1 MAGRHFGGSSRA
13 AVSGFRKPRTY
24 LSGDFKRDMKELRI
38 LGRIRNPQKRTE
50 VDVDETPQFV
60 TYLTRALENLSNIL
74 GKGKDLSGLKTPAA
88 VLNELADERK
98 LFEVAS
104 FLWLHREE
112 NPGRDYKDYAEKT
125 REIVLKLWGL
135 RNMFVHSTSD
145 HAAKVL
151 VVEPKFYRF
160 VEGELYSEARE
171 HALGPGRRT
180 EKIFK
185 LKLFNPHNEAKSS
198 YEFTR
203 KGLIYL
209 VCLAL
214 YRHDA
219 SEFIQ
224 QFPDMQL
231 PPREWEMAK
240 GYVERPDE
248 KTLVSLRKKGGTVKA
263 IIDSFTYFSMRS
275 SRTDIDVENSDYLN
289 FANILL
295 YLNKVPMAAYDYLA
309 LEKEANR
316 LAAAGAESTESEA
329 NRRFKYVLQERKRDR
344 FMTLALAYI
353 EDFKKLECIR
363 FKRLDITPRPDRK
376 RYMFGPIPAG
386 TKNEF
391 GEELSDANGMDR
403 HYAIANGVAQFE
415 FTPERHYGAV
425 KIARL
430 RGGIGEGEL
439 MRLLLVMFDNGIRRQ
454 NPNEVIKEYLTA
466 YHRILERMLNATGE
480 GELSLDD
487 PQFRADFKLVSGK
500 GEEAFDKSRFVKEMQ
515 PFFSP
520 NITRFFTGEDQQTNG
535 AQLQEMLRRHL
546 EAMRDRANDFL
557 LRMERLTDWR
567 ELDDEVRKTAG
578 HPVCR
583 IGELKYPPRS
593 CKISDS
599 QLVRWVFKYINLYL
613 TKDNKYR
620 QLPRGMR
627 HRGVRDF
634 EFQLLHTDIGKF
646 GSNPIGLWKT
656 LEKREDLNGEN
667 GPLVAL
673 KAREGELFRDEQRRC
688 RGKLDRNGRPLR
700 VGHTLAM
707 LATAAAELYAAEC
720 ENVIETWC
728 GRLEGEDAELL
739 PYIARFYGVR
749 SGLPLH
755 RDSLVKTIL
764 GIDLESWT
772 HAFDYQ
778 AGKPYANRRLE
789 DADDLIVS
797 QVPVPNA
804 MAIRC
809 VAQPADGTPF
819 KFNPAFRAFHPYEN
833 GKMSLRD
840 YYDVTPLIESVRL
853 HDRTAVKVA
862 SDEHARANAVVSP
875 VAGVETRGGA
885 EQAEGSY
892 GKMPPET
899 KCEFSRSEVNK
910 AIQAIQLAERQDKV
924 LLACAKAYWDRY
936 MGVEVMSAAK
946 DKIRN
951 FRFAEAADI
960 GAFFQTGMTDEVG
973 GFKVKMM
980 PNDFARPAYSVITT
994 HIAELATRTKPLADG
1009 AYSFYDLWLTLRDL
1023 QRKESDVRLQ
1033 FLPALLK
1040 FNVLVGEPPKFDCP
1054 KDEIPARLH
1063 EYCRKQFAFIKSGPL
1078 TREEFDVIMELDKR
1092 LRHPTMKGVG
1102 LLTIDLAFAE
1112 KTLRRL
1118 GCLTAK

>member
-1 MAGRHFGGSSRA
+1 MNEKHYEGSSCA
-13 AVSGFRKPRTY
+13 AVAGFKKPRTY
-24 LSGDFKRDMKELRI
+24 LSGDFRRDMKELRI
-38 LGRIRNPQKRTE
+38 LGRIRNPQRRTE
-50 VDVDETPQFV
+50 ADVDETPQFV
-60 TYLTRALENLSNIL
+60 TYLTLALENLSNIL
-74 GKGKDLSGLKTPAA
+74 GKGRDLSGLKTPDA
-88 VLNELADERK
+88 VLKELADEKK

-104 FLWLHREE
+104 FLWLHRAEV
-112 NPGRDYKDYAEKT
+112 PGRDYKDYAEKT
-125 REIVLKLWGL
+125 REIVLKLWEL
-135 RNMFVHSTSD
+135 RNMFAHSTAD
-145 HAAKVL
+145 KAAKVL
-151 VVEPKFYRF
+151 VVTPEFYRF
-160 VEGELYSEARE
+160 VEGELYSEARG

-209 VCLAL
+209 ICLAL

-219 SEFIQ
+219 SEFVQ
-224 QFPDMQL
+224 QFPDLQL
-231 PPREWEMAK
+231 PPRTWEMAK
-240 GYVERPDE
+240 GHVERPDE
-248 KTLVSLRKKGGTVKA
+248 KALVNLRKKGGTVKA

-275 SRTDIDVENSDYLN
+275 SRTDIDVENADYLN
-289 FANILL
+289 FANVLL

-309 LEKEANR
+309 LEKEAER
-316 LAAAGAESTESEA
+316 LAAAGAKSTESEE
-329 NRRFKYVLQERKRDR
+329 NRRFKYVLQARKKDR
-344 FMTLALAYI
+344 FLTLALAYI

-376 RYMFGPIPAG
+376 RYMFGPIPVG
-386 TKNEF
+386 TRNEF

-415 FTPERHYGAV
+415 FVPEHHYGAV

-439 MRLLLVMFDNGIRRQ
+439 MRLLLVMFDKGIRRRD
-454 NPNEVIKEYLTA
+454 PNEVIKEYLTA
-466 YHRILERMLNATGE
+466 YHRILERMLNATDE
-480 GELSLDD
+480 EELSLDD

-500 GEEAFDKSRFVKEMQ
+500 GDEAFDRSRFVEAMQ

-520 NITRFFTGEDQQTNG
+520 NVTRFFTGEDRQTNG

-546 EAMRDRANDFL
+546 GAMRDRANDFL
-557 LRMERLTDWR
+557 LRMDRLTDWR
-567 ELDDEVRKTAG
+567 ELDAEARETAG
-578 HPVCR
+578 RPICR
-583 IGELKYPPRS
+583 IGELKYPPRT
-593 CKISDS
+593 CRINDS
-599 QLVRWVFKYINLYL
+599 QLVRWVLKYINLYL

-646 GSNPIGLWKT
+646 GINPIGLWKT
-656 LEKREDLNGEN
+656 LEKREDLNGED
-667 GPLVAL
+667 GPLAAL
-673 KAREGELFRDEQRRC
+673 KAREGELFRDEQKRC

-700 VGHTLAM
+700 VGHTLTM

-720 ENVIETWC
+720 ETVRETWC
-728 GRLEGEDAELL
+728 GHLEGEDAELL
-739 PYIARFYGVR
+739 PYISRFYGVR
-749 SGLPLH
+749 SGLPLD

-772 HAFDYQ
+772 HAFDYT
-778 AGKPYANRRLE
+778 AGKPYENRRLE
-789 DADDLIVS
+789 TADDLIVS

-809 VAQPADGTPF
+809 VAQPADGAPF

-853 HDRTAVKVA
+853 HDRTAAKVP

-875 VAGVETRGGA
+875 LAGVETRGGA
-885 EQAEGSY
+885 ERVEGTY
-892 GKMPPET
+892 GKMPPA
-899 KCEFSRSEVNK
+899 KCEFSRSEINK

-924 LLACAKAYWDRY
+924 LLACAKAYWGRY
-936 MGVEVMSAAK
+936 MGAEVMSAAK

-951 FRFAEAADI
+951 FRLAEVADI
-960 GAFFQTGMTDEVG
+960 GAFFQTELTDEVG

-994 HIAELATRTKPLADG
+994 HIAELAKLTKPLADG
-1009 AYSFYDLWLTLRDL
+1009 TYSFYDLWLTLRDL
-1023 QRKESDVRLQ
+1023 QRKEGSVRLR
-1033 FLPALLK
+1033 FLPAVVK
-1040 FNVLVGEPPKFDCP
+1040 FNALVGELPKFDCP
-1054 KDEIPARLH
+1054 KDEIPAKLH
-1063 EYCRKQFAFIKSGPL
+1063 EFCRKQFSFIKSGPL

-1092 LRHPTMKGVG
+1092 LRHPTAKGVG
-1102 LLTIDLAFAE
+1102 LTSIDLDFAE
-1112 KTLRRL
+1112 RTLRRL
-1118 GCLTAK
+1118 GCLTGK